1 MLRGLLSL
9 LATLPLAATKGAGAW
24 LDPKHYKGRASF
36 AGMRFI
42 AEDPPH
48 VLNVVG
54 TDPVERANAAKR
66 PWPSAASH
74 HDCISLSREEPYF
87 DATCRIRIAEQC
99 D

>member
-9 LATLPLAATKGAGAW
+9 LATLPLAAAKGAGAW

-54 TDPVERANAAKR
+54 TDDGVGVPPRTARARRN
-66 PWPSAASH
+66 
-74 HDCISLSREEPYF
+74 F
-87 DATCRIRIAEQC
+87 
-99 D
+99 